1 MRILHIFDHS
11 IPLHSGYSFRS
22 RAILREQANR
32 GWETHHL
39 TSPKHYKDGP
49 NPESVD
55 GLTFHRTPAP
65 AAKLPGLK
73 EWAEISAIAA
83 ALEPLARKIKPDIL
97 HAHSPSLNAHAML
110 KVARKLGIPSVYEI
124 RATWEDA
131 AVANLM
137 GREGNLKYR
146 LTRMLET
153 FAVRR
158 ADAVGVIC
166 DGLRQEF
173 LARGVPAEKLFT
185 IANAVDPEHFTF
197 AQPKNEAL
205 LDKLNLRGAD
215 VIGFL
220 GSFYD
225 YEGLDV
231 LIAAL
236 PKMRAQRPNM
246 KLLLVG
252 GGPMEAALAAQI
264 AALGL
269 ADHVRMIGRVPHSEV
284 DQYYALCDVL
294 VFPRKRTRVTELV
307 TPLKP
312 LEAYAQGKLVAASDV
327 GGHKELVRDGKTGFL
342 FRADDA
348 ADLAR
353 CVVKLFEERA
363 YWPAVLDAA
372 LAYVQQERTW
382 ARSVAN
388 YQPVYERLL
397 RTR

>member
-22 RAILREQANR
+22 RSILREQAKR

-39 TSPKHYKDGP
+39 TSPKHYMDGP
-49 NPESVD
+49 NPETVD

-65 AAKLPGLK
+65 KAKWPGLK
-73 EWAEISAIAA
+73 EWAEISAMSA
-83 ALEPLARKIKPDIL
+83 ALEPLARQLKPDIL

-131 AVANLM
+131 AVANLT
-137 GREGNLKYR
+137 GREGSLKYR
-146 LTRMLET
+146 LTRALET
-153 FAVRR
+153 MAVRR

-173 LARGVPAEKLFT
+173 LSRGVPAAKLFS
-185 IANAVDPEHFTF
+185 IPNAVDPDHFAF
-197 AQPKNEAL
+197 AQAKNSAL
-205 LDKLNLRGAD
+205 LDKLQLQGAD

-236 PKMRAQRPNM
+236 PQLRAKRSNA

-252 GGPMEAALAAQI
+252 GGPMEAALKAQI
-264 AALGL
+264 AKLGL
-269 ADHVRMIGRVPHSEV
+269 GDHVRMVGRVPHGEV

-327 GGHKELVRDGKTGFL
+327 GGHKELIRDGETGVL
-342 FRADDA
+342 FRADDPT
-348 ADLAR
+348 DLAR
-353 CVVKLFEERA
+353 CVSHLLDNQA
-363 YWPAVLDAA
+363 LWPAIHEAA
-372 LAYVQQERTW
+372 LKYVHTERTW

-388 YQPVYERLL
+388 YEPVYARLIK
-397 RTR
+397 R